1 MKVARSGLMKRKKEN
16 KGFQAMVS
24 ARMSYEGGLAYTY
37 AIEMQHIIVTVI
49 STLPSPQQ
57 IPRPPSCPEIMP
69 TKFLPTHG
77 RPSTSRDR
85 ISCHNETFV

>member
-69 TKFLPTHG
+69 TKISAYTWETKYFKRQDFLPQ
-77 RPSTSRDR
+77 
-85 ISCHNETFV
+85 